1 MPTYASNLKRRIGW
15 DYRITQA
22 GTSKW
27 VWETITQTY
36 KFVGYN
42 TSYTHEHPLLKLRG
56 NFVASTAT
64 WAPQAYNQSTNFDSL
79 WGNYA
84 FFDGFYLLGYTE
96 DYTLNSSDDFVFDF
110 VANINPPSSGIGSGT
125 GTQDNSILKLYKADV
140 NGYPSWLEFG
150 VTSTVFFSQGS
161 NRIRYKWYVKEK
173 TVTNFELDYYAT
185 DNHRYSISQ
194 TTLAEDSSFVGNG
207 VFPPALGFYQ
217 FQHRMKVVRNGNK
230 IEFWRNG
237 QKEFDITK
245 TADTYYNYS
254 FDPTTLDQGAN
265 SSGSFTTNNINGSHL
280 YLDEIQLRVNNLT
293 TSDLT
298 STVSP
303 IKDNWFGTLI
313 ESSVG
318 TLTCQAGFLYDESF
332 NLNTPT
338 TISADGD
345 NDIQMGVELLQN
357 EYNTVTTATNFVRFP
372 EEGVPGIYIED
383 DYVATGDDYIVVDYV
398 AQDYFAT
405 GAEYFATGPAFNVS
419 GLMTQSFA
427 GEFTMPP
434 TLLGQLISIGSSLVS
449 DTEVYADPLLGR
461 PASAF
466 ISGSSNTDFSAGR
479 IRPGNST
486 FAMDSDLLMSSGRLQ
501 QIASD
506 LVAQTQMAPTHPFLL
521 QGGEGIVAGASQVT
535 TEGGY
540 LQTLGSLNFSGAS
553 AIVTGS
559 QATANLG
566 IILKGFEVDA
576 LATSSVT
583 SLGGLALPGIS
594 NLLSEFATEIVPGYL
609 WSGQGLFTSTSAITS
624 ITSLLFNTPQS
635 FMTMESTIEQ
645 PFLAGFRLLGQADLL
660 SNGGTLAAGKL
671 WIIDDY
677 RRLTVQQQTRAFA
690 IVAELR
696 KINTVQET
704 RLNTVEQE
712 LSLAK
717 VKQETRQYKLPIAP
731 IVFVSPTRTERI

>member
-1 MPTYASNLKRRIGW
+1 MSTVAR
-15 DYRITQA
+15 QA
-22 GTSKW
+22 FSSSQ
-27 VWETITQTY
+27 TITITRGSFTESQTNVNAAGENY
-36 KFVGYN
+36 TGKTWANYSSQALRANLAN
-42 TSYTHEHPLLKLRG
+42 TSTSAGNQDKSLELKLTGIGFVEMLRNQSVSWAIG
-56 NFVASTAT
+56 DYTNASGGFIAASQQRVSLTSATFTSSTSGFGNDADYTTQEGSDKSYHYFNGQNNVYVGPSTHNNFSQSGLNYSYNPSTGTDTLNATNFDFRVKHTVEEKTSNNSFIALTTITPQLSGTLTNYWLANTYIFDGVDGDTIDIATSESTVVCTASVKVGVEESYELTTPSTFTSVAVNFVAF
-64 WAPQAYNQSTNFDSL
+64 PQ
-79 WGNYA
+79 
-84 FFDGFYLLGYTE
+84 
-96 DYTLNSSDDFVFDF
+96 
-110 VANINPPSSGIGSGT
+110 
-125 GTQDNSILKLYKADV
+125 
-140 NGYPSWLEFG
+140 
-150 VTSTVFFSQGS
+150 
-161 NRIRYKWYVKEK
+161 
-173 TVTNFELDYYAT
+173 
-185 DNHRYSISQ
+185 
-194 TTLAEDSSFVGNG
+194 
-207 VFPPALGFYQ
+207 
-217 FQHRMKVVRNGNK
+217 
-230 IEFWRNG
+230 
-237 QKEFDITK
+237 
-245 TADTYYNYS
+245 
-254 FDPTTLDQGAN
+254 
-265 SSGSFTTNNINGSHL
+265 
-280 YLDEIQLRVNNLT
+280 
-293 TSDLT
+293 
-298 STVSP
+298 
-303 IKDNWFGTLI
+303 
-313 ESSVG
+313 
-318 TLTCQAGFLYDESF
+318 
-332 NLNTPT
+332 
-338 TISADGD
+338 
-345 NDIQMGVELLQN
+345 
-357 EYNTVTTATNFVRFP
+357 
-372 EEGVPGIYIED
+372 EGVPGIYIED

-398 AQDYFAT
+398 AQDYFET
-405 GAEYFATGPAFNVS
+405 GAEYFEESPAFNVS

-434 TLLGQLISIGSSLVS
+434 TLLGQLISIGGSLVA
-449 DTEVYADPLLGR
+449 DTQVAGEPTLNR

-466 ISGSSNTDFSAGR
+466 ISGSSVTDFSAGR
-479 IRPGNST
+479 LRPGTST
-486 FAMDSDLLMSSGRLQ
+486 IESVSEVTFSSGRLQ

-506 LVAQTQMAPTHPFLL
+506 LVADTQMAPTHPFLL

-540 LQTLGSLNFSGAS
+540 LQTLGSVNFNGAS
-553 AIVTGS
+553 QVVTGS

-594 NLLSEFATEIVPGYL
+594 NLLSEFTTEVVPGYL

-624 ITSLLFNTPQS
+624 TTSLLFAQPAS
-635 FMTMESTIEQ
+635 FMSMESTIAQ

>member
-1 MPTYASNLKRRIGW
+1 
-15 DYRITQA
+15 
-22 GTSKW
+22 
-27 VWETITQTY
+27 
-36 KFVGYN
+36 
-42 TSYTHEHPLLKLRG
+42 
-56 NFVASTAT
+56 
-64 WAPQAYNQSTNFDSL
+64 
-79 WGNYA
+79 
-84 FFDGFYLLGYTE
+84 
-96 DYTLNSSDDFVFDF
+96 
-110 VANINPPSSGIGSGT
+110 
-125 GTQDNSILKLYKADV
+125 
-140 NGYPSWLEFG
+140 
-150 VTSTVFFSQGS
+150 
-161 NRIRYKWYVKEK
+161 
-173 TVTNFELDYYAT
+173 
-185 DNHRYSISQ
+185 
-194 TTLAEDSSFVGNG
+194 
-207 VFPPALGFYQ
+207 
-217 FQHRMKVVRNGNK
+217 
-230 IEFWRNG
+230 
-237 QKEFDITK
+237 
-245 TADTYYNYS
+245 
-254 FDPTTLDQGAN
+254 
-265 SSGSFTTNNINGSHL
+265 
-280 YLDEIQLRVNNLT
+280 
-293 TSDLT
+293 
-298 STVSP
+298 
-303 IKDNWFGTLI
+303 
-313 ESSVG
+313 
-318 TLTCQAGFLYDESF
+318 
-332 NLNTPT
+332 
-338 TISADGD
+338 
-345 NDIQMGVELLQN
+345 
-357 EYNTVTTATNFVRFP
+357 
-372 EEGVPGIYIED
+372 
-383 DYVATGDDYIVVDYV
+383 
-398 AQDYFAT
+398 
-405 GAEYFATGPAFNVS
+405 
-419 GLMTQSFA
+419 
-427 GEFTMPP
+427 
-434 TLLGQLISIGSSLVS
+434 
-449 DTEVYADPLLGR
+449 
-461 PASAF
+461 
-466 ISGSSNTDFSAGR
+466 
-479 IRPGNST
+479 
-486 FAMDSDLLMSSGRLQ
+486 MSSGRLQ

-583 SLGGLALPGIS
+583 SLGGLALPGTS